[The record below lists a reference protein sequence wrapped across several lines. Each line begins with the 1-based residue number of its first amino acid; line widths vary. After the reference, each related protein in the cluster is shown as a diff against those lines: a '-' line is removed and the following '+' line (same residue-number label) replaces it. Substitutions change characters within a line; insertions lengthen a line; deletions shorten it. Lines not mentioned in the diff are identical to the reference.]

1 MRPSAGDGAEGY
13 ATAYIRHN
21 GNRERNL
28 RFASKPGGTLARAMR
43 VSVAVALAGLALAGC
58 GSERQDEDEP
68 EGEFTLEVVEA
79 SFPAR
84 QTTAQHSTMRLAVRN
99 TDDRNLPNLAV
110 TIDTEVPGGGDPAG
124 AFATSSTDPRLADPE
139 RPVWIVDRGP
149 AGGDAAA
156 TNTWALGPIFPGQTR
171 EIEWRLTAVR
181 PGNYTVNYSVSP
193 GLDGKAVA
201 ANGQRTT
208 GSFRVRIS
216 DEPVPARVNDR
227 GEVVREEAGRG
238 RAGD

>member
-1 MRPSAGDGAEGY
+1 LRSAP
-13 ATAYIRHN
+13 
-21 GNRERNL
+21 
-28 RFASKPGGTLARAMR
+28 KPGGTLAGAMR
-43 VSVAVALAGLALAGC
+43 VAWVAIALAGLALAGC

-84 QTTAQHSTMRLAVRN
+84 QTTAQRAVMRLAVRN

-110 TIDTEVPGGGDPAG
+110 TINTEGPGGGDPAG
-124 AFATSSTDPRLADPE
+124 AFAVSADDARLADPSK
-139 RPVWIVDRGP
+139 PVWIVDRGP
-149 AGGDAAA
+149 EGGDAAA
-156 TNTWALGPIFPGQTR
+156 TNTWAVGPVFPGQTR

-181 PGNYTVNYSVSP
+181 PGDYTVNYRVSP
-193 GLDGKAVA
+193 GLDGRAVP

-216 DEPVPARVNDR
+216 DEPVPARVNDE
-227 GEVVREEAGRG
+227 GEVVRGRTG
-238 RAGD
+238 GD